1 MGPRYTNV
9 YDRGLDG
16 GSKKLLGSKG
26 EKQFKNCNSK
36 WDSLRAFRKLYSS
49 NRVSRQMS
57 LFETTINPCTRIRF
71 RLKTDISFL
80 RFQNKIHDHFLRFWI
95 VGMKTVPSFMGACT
109 FTGNQHHD
117 GIAFKKTSVFI
128 HPHEYKTAFS
138 KISTPERVFER
149 RVFRERFHRIGV
161 ADRPN
166 RSKHLRLKTNSETCG
181 RGLNYLKRFSC
192 VPATQQ
198 SSNRAGKCVHVIP

>member
-1 MGPRYTNV
+1 MRPWYTNV

-26 EKQFKNCNSK
+26 EKQFKNYSRR

-49 NRVSRQMS
+49 NSVSRQMS
-57 LFETTINPCTRIRF
+57 LFETTINPCTRICF
-71 RLKTDISFL
+71 RLKMDNSFL
-80 RFQNKIHDHFLRFWI
+80 RFQNKIQDHLLRFWI
-95 VGMKTVPSFMGACT
+95 VWLKTVPSLMGARA
-109 FTGNQHHD
+109 FTVIHHRD
-117 GIAFKKTSVFI
+117 VIVFKQTSVFI

-138 KISTPERVFER
+138 KISTPERLFER
-149 RVFRERFHRIGV
+149 RVFRDRFHWIGV

-181 RGLNYLKRFSC
+181 RGLNYLKKF
-192 VPATQQ
+192 
-198 SSNRAGKCVHVIP
+198 